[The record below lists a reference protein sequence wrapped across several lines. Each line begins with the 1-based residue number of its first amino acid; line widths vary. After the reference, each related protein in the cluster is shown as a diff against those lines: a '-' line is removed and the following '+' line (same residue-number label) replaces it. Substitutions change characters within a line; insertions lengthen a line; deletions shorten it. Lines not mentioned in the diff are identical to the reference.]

1 MAKYDIQSID
11 FPRLE
16 GLVDLP
22 KYQRPLVWTKTQKN
36 NFIDNISH
44 GYPFGSLLLYKYKD
58 TDEKYT
64 LIDGQQR
71 YTTLIDYA
79 KHPEEYFPVD
89 ASDSPHVAKIMIITG
104 ISSQAEDV
112 QATLRAKIVA
122 AIKELFHEQASRAK
136 VDSSFLVKRIREE
149 WPSMTQ
155 DFATFE
161 ALNSIQGDLIEELN
175 NFIDLDKLQ
184 IPCVIFR
191 GDKSELPEVFAN
203 VNLGGTKL
211 TKYQVFA
218 AQWNRYSVTLPYKPL
233 GNEILDKTIE
243 RYESLTEERSGLI
256 IEDFDPKQMRDD
268 RQVTLPELCHA
279 LGEMI
284 VERVPAC
291 LPKKTLENDNAV
303 DTIGY
308 NTLAIV
314 FGIKPQ
320 DIAGKPPVTGKS
332 KGLPSLPD
340 RFGDSSFE
348 NKPDAIEELIEK
360 ILNEYD
366 AVNGRFE
373 RHLRKPG
380 NRTDYETSRSNGQLQ
395 FLSFFAALWTLR
407 YGAVKSTSIEPLPNS
422 KTGHERTLKR
432 IFPCFILD
440 MLTGQ
445 WKGSGDSRL
454 GNYIDGTLDYLST
467 ASFSK
472 EKLEVAVNS
481 HLDEITHA
489 ESVNKDPVALT
500 LLTTA
505 SNMHRN
511 LYQDNSYDVE
521 HLISRD
527 VLQKKTEGVSRY
539 KAFKIAGGSLGNLA
553 YLSTSANRA
562 KGSTSL
568 PESNGEL
575 FKFDG
580 SREFIEDGQA
590 LADANH
596 NLKSNQPEAAKRFI
610 EQRAR
615 IILDSIVEVL
625 CSEAGA

>member
-58 TDEKYT
+58 TDERYT

-79 KHPEEYFPVD
+79 NHPEEYFPVD
-89 ASDSPHVAKIMIITG
+89 ASDSPHVAKILKITG
-104 ISSQAEDV
+104 ISSQAEEV

-122 AIKELFHEQASRAK
+122 AIKELFREQASHTK

-149 WPSMTQ
+149 WPSMPQ
-155 DFATFE
+155 NFETFE
-161 ALNSIQGDLIEELN
+161 ALNSIQGDLIEELTS
-175 NFIDLDKLQ
+175 FIDLDKLQ
-184 IPCVIFR
+184 IPCVVFR

-218 AQWNRYSVTLPYKPL
+218 AQWNRYLLTLPYKPL

-243 RYESLTEERSGLI
+243 RYEYLTEERGGLI

-291 LPKKTLENDNAV
+291 LPKKTLDNDNAV

-308 NTLAIV
+308 NTLAVV

-320 DIAGKPPVTGKS
+320 DIAGKPPIAGKS
-332 KGLPSLPD
+332 NGLPSLPD
-340 RFGDSSFE
+340 SFGDSDFE
-348 NKPDAIEELIEK
+348 NNPDAIEGLIGK
-360 ILNEYD
+360 ILDEYS
-366 AVNGRFE
+366 AINGRFE

-380 NRTDYETSRSNGQLQ
+380 NKTDYETSRSNGQLQ
-395 FLSFFAALWTLR
+395 FLSFFAALWNQR
-407 YGAVKSTSIEPLPNS
+407 YGAIRSTVVEPLPNS

-454 GNYIDGTLDYLST
+454 GNYIDGTLGYLST

-481 HLDEITHA
+481 YLDEIKHT

-505 SNMHRN
+505 SNSHRN
-511 LYQDNSYDVE
+511 LYQDSSYDVE

-527 VLQKKTEGVSRY
+527 TLQKKTGGVSRY

-553 YLSTSANRA
+553 YLSTSTNRA

-568 PESNGEL
+568 PESSGEL
-575 FKFDG
+575 FQFDG
-580 SREFIEDGQA
+580 SREYIEDGKE
-590 LADANH
+590 LANANH
-596 NLKSNQPEAAKRFI
+596 NLKSNKPDTAKRFI
-610 EQRAR
+610 ERRAR
-615 IILDSIVEVL
+615 VILDSIVEIL
-625 CSEAGA
+625 CSEADA

>member
-11 FPRLE
+11 FPSLE

-36 NFIDNISH
+36 NFIDNIRH
-44 GYPFGSLLLYKYKD
+44 GYPFGSLLLYRYKE

-79 KHPEEYFPVD
+79 SHPENYFPVD
-89 ASDSPHVAKIMIITG
+89 ASDSPHIAQIMKITG

-112 QATLRAKIVA
+112 QATLRAKIVT
-122 AIKELFHEQASRAK
+122 AIKELFHEQASSAK

-149 WPSMTQ
+149 WPSMAQ
-155 DFATFE
+155 NFDTFE
-161 ALNSIQGDLIEELN
+161 ALNSIQGDLINELTS
-175 NFIDLDKLQ
+175 FIDLDKLQ

-191 GDKSELPEVFAN
+191 GEKSELPEVFAN

-218 AQWNRYSVTLPYKPL
+218 AQWNRYTVSLPYKPL

-243 RYESLTEERSGLI
+243 RYESLTEERGGLV
-256 IEDFDPKQMRDD
+256 IEEFDPVQMKND

-279 LGEMI
+279 LGQMI

-291 LPKKTLENDNAV
+291 LPRKTLENDNAV

-320 DIAGKPPVTGKS
+320 EIAGKPSVIGKS
-332 KGLPSLPD
+332 NGLPSLPD
-340 RFGDSSFE
+340 SFE
-348 NKPDAIEELIEK
+348 NANFENSPDAIEELIKK
-360 ILNEYD
+360 ILDEY
-366 AVNGRFE
+366 AAINGRFE

-395 FLSFFAALWTLR
+395 FLSFFAALWTER
-407 YGAVKSTSIEPLPNS
+407 YGKIKSITVEPRPNS

-481 HLDEITHA
+481 YLDEIRHT
-489 ESVNKDPVALT
+489 ESINKDPVALT

-505 SNMHRN
+505 SNMHRS
-511 LYQDNSYDVE
+511 LYQEDTYDVE

-527 VLQKKTEGVSRY
+527 ALQKKTEGVSRY

-553 YLSTSANRA
+553 YLSADANRA
-562 KGSTSL
+562 KGSTPL
-568 PESNGEL
+568 PESSDEL
-575 FKFDG
+575 FRFEG
-580 SREFIEDGQA
+580 SREFIEDGIA
-590 LADANH
+590 LVDANH
-596 NLKSNQPEAAKRFI
+596 NLKSNQPDAAKRFI

-615 IILDSIVEVL
+615 MILDSIIEIL
-625 CSEAGA
+625 CSEAGV